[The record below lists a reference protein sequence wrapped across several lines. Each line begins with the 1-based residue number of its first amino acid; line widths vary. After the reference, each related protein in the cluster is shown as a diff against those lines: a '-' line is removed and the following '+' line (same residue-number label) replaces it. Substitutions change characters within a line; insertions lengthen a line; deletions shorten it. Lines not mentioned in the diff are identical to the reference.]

1 MEKEA
6 KKLNGKDL
14 IQIGIYAAI
23 YYVIVCVVA
32 MLGMILSA
40 IFIYPFHARRIP
52 RHFLD
57 VCQIKL
63 GGKSPLRRLLNQR
76 LKRYGYEGTRED
88 RFRCG
93 NSAP

>member
-32 MLGMILSA
+32 MLGMIPVM
-40 IFIYPFHARRIP
+40 YPMLA
-52 RHFLD
+52 D
-57 VCQIKL
+57 VCVYWFAFGMDLSGRKL
-63 GGKSPLRRLLNQR
+63 
-76 LKRYGYEGTRED
+76 
-88 RFRCG
+88 
-93 NSAP
+93 

>member
-32 MLGMILSA
+32 MLGMIPVM
-40 IFIYPFHARRIP
+40 YPMLAVICP
-52 RHFLD
+52 I
-57 VCQIKL
+57 V
-63 GGKSPLRRLLNQR
+63 GGIRSCS
-76 LKRYGYEGTRED
+76 
-88 RFRCG
+88 F
-93 NSAP
+93 